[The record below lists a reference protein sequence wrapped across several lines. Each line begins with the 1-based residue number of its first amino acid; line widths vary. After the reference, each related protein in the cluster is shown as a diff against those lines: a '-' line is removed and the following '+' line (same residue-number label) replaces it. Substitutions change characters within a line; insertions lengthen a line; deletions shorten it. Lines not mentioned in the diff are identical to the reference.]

1 MKNWIRWAT
10 AAVLLG
16 LSACTSKNE
25 MAKHQFREYKVDQ
38 DLAGIVVPRSIWPVV
53 DGRPPAKQ
61 NGAEQQQAAKLVELK
76 PLRVWFVEQDPGVLG
91 AANHRFEFGPGGGT
105 IDLSDLVVEGARGG
119 FSLGAEFEKTNPSVL
134 SRSVLFVSNSRRRE
148 SRGQILG
155 SGCRS
160 IFDITSYFE
169 AEMEKQG
176 LLLTTEGNSHASSL
190 AGMFVFVA
198 RTAETDLVAQLT
210 VRDSRTRFLQ
220 CRP

>member
-1 MKNWIRWAT
+1 
-10 AAVLLG
+10 
-16 LSACTSKNE
+16 
-25 MAKHQFREYKVDQ
+25 
-38 DLAGIVVPRSIWPVV
+38 VV